1 MTFYDLDT
9 YLYSYIIKL
18 VIWSN
23 YKVNILTDIMHE
35 ILFMH

>member
-1 MTFYDLDT
+1 MTFYDIDT
-9 YLYSYIIKL
+9 YLYYDIIKIA
-18 VIWSN
+18 IWSN